1 MVKVKV
7 LGPGCS
13 KCKLLEQKLINL
25 KSSDQLDFEVE
36 KVTRLDEIMS
46 YGIMMTPGLVIN
58 GQVKSSGTIPKDEQI
73 INWIKEA

>member
-25 KSSDQLDFEVE
+25 RSSDQLDFEVE

>member
-25 KSSDQLDFEVE
+25 RSSNQLDFEVE
-36 KVTRLDEIMS
+36 KVNQLDEIMS
-46 YGIMMTPGLVIN
+46 YGILMTPGLVIN

>member
-25 KSSDQLDFEVE
+25 RSSNQLDFEVE
-36 KVTRLDEIMS
+36 KVNQLDEIMS

>member
-25 KSSDQLDFEVE
+25 RSSHPLDFEIE
-36 KVTRLDEIMS
+36 KVTQLDEIMS

-58 GQVKSSGTIPKDEQI
+58 GQVKSSGIIPKDEQI
-73 INWIKEA
+73 IKWIKDA

>member
-25 KSSDQLDFEVE
+25 RSSDQLDFEVE
-36 KVTRLDEIMS
+36 KVTQLDEIMS
-46 YGIMMTPGLVIN
+46 YGILMTPGLVIN